1 MKKTEGMRWSS
12 LEATEETVCKPFPTK
27 SMCNTDLYTFRLW
40 SLTLV
45 TLPLPSINV
54 LHIEGTC
61 NSVAFVTAQK
71 VGFLSASL
79 MELLSLG
86 HWSHSK
92 NSLKYSHIFFFFHW
106 FFSTSMTDFAKKK
119 GLVVYIVCI
128 VLYHEHNTK
137 YIPGSRTSLPALFTS
152 SWDCSWFF
160 FIMTMTF

>member
-27 SMCNTDLYTFRLW
+27 SMCNTDLYTFRFW

-71 VGFLSASL
+71 GGFLSALL
-79 MELLSLG
+79 MALLSCGAL
-86 HWSHSK
+86 K
-92 NSLKYSHIFFFFHW
+92 SLQELPKVLKHH
-106 FFSTSMTDFAKKK
+106 FFSSLIFLTSTTDFAKKK
-119 GLVVYIVCI
+119 GLVVYIV
-128 VLYHEHNTK
+128 
-137 YIPGSRTSLPALFTS
+137 S
-152 SWDCSWFF
+152 SPWTQYKINIRQQNQSPS
-160 FIMTMTF
+160 TFYL

>member
-1 MKKTEGMRWSS
+1 MRWSS

-45 TLPLPSINV
+45 TLPLPSINF

-79 MELLSLG
+79 MELLSCGAL
-86 HWSHSK
+86 K
-92 NSLKYSHIFFFFHW
+92 SLQELPKVLTHHFFFHR

-119 GLVVYIVCI
+119 GLIVYIVCI

-137 YIPGSRTSLPALFTS
+137 
-152 SWDCSWFF
+152 
-160 FIMTMTF
+160 

>member
-27 SMCNTDLYTFRLW
+27 SMCNTDLYAFRLW

-45 TLPLPSINV
+45 TLPLPSINF
-54 LHIEGTC
+54 LHIKGTC

-92 NSLKYSHIFFFFHW
+92 NSLECTNITFFF
-106 FFSTSMTDFAKKK
+106 TDFFGQHDRLCQKK
-119 GLVVYIVCI
+119 GLVVYIV
-128 VLYHEHNTK
+128 
-137 YIPGSRTSLPALFTS
+137 S
-152 SWDCSWFF
+152 SPWTQYKINIRQQNQCPS
-160 FIMTMTF
+160 TFYL

>member
-45 TLPLPSINV
+45 TLPLPSTNF

-71 VGFLSASL
+71 VGFLGLTHGAP
-79 MELLSLG
+79 LLWG
-86 HWSHSK
+86 
-92 NSLKYSHIFFFFHW
+92 IEV
-106 FFSTSMTDFAKKK
+106 T
-119 GLVVYIVCI
+119 
-128 VLYHEHNTK
+128 
-137 YIPGSRTSLPALFTS
+137 PRTP
-152 SWDCSWFF
+152 
-160 FIMTMTF
+160 